1 VRRPPAAATA
11 SLAAALAAAAVAAGC
26 GADEPGEPG
35 EPNRIA
41 PPEPA
46 ATTTAAASGE
56 PARTEPARPPPA
68 PPAQPARPA
77 QPALRLSV
85 AQLAGQHLVFP
96 FAGRTVP
103 DALTRRIRSGR
114 AAGVVL
120 FARNLGAP
128 PEVRA
133 LTARLRRI
141 PRPAGLRA
149 PLLVMVDQEGGP
161 VRRLPGAPRRTPRE
175 LAAAGSARLART
187 EGVATART
195 LRGAG
200 ANVDLAP
207 VLDVPRR
214 GGAIARER
222 RALGSSPA
230 AVARVGGAFAAGLQ
244 AGGVAA
250 TAKHFPGFGA
260 ARRNTDAGPAVVGL
274 PVATLRAV
282 DAAPFAAAVRGG
294 VRLVML
300 ASATY
305 PALAPVPA
313 VLSGRVVR
321 RELRGRLGF
330 RGVTISDD
338 LEAPAL
344 APHGGTARAAVRAAR
359 AGVDL
364 LLFARSYAGAA
375 GAARAVARAL
385 RSGRL
390 SRPALERGLRRILA
404 LRAAVRR

>member
-1 VRRPPAAATA
+1 MRPPPAAATA
-11 SLAAALAAAAVAAGC
+11 PVAVALAAAALAAGC
-26 GADEPGEPG
+26 GGDEPG

-46 ATTTAAASGE
+46 ATTGAA
-56 PARTEPARPPPA
+56 PAGPAGTEPARPPPPTGPA
-68 PPAQPARPA
+68 PSAGPVVQPGPR
-77 QPALRLSV
+77 LRA
-85 AQLAGQHLVFP
+85 AQLAGQHVVFP

-103 DALTRRIRSGR
+103 AALARRIRSGR

-120 FARNLGAP
+120 FARNLGTP
-128 PEVRA
+128 SEVRA

-175 LAAAGSARLART
+175 LAAAGSPRLARA
-187 EGVATART
+187 EGIATART
-195 LRGAG
+195 LRAAG

-207 VLDVPRR
+207 VLDVPRP
-214 GGAIARER
+214 GGAIAREG
-222 RALGSSPA
+222 RALGSTPA

-260 ARRNTDAGPAVVGL
+260 ARRNTDAGPAVVRL
-274 PVATLRAV
+274 PAATLRAV

-305 PALAPVPA
+305 PALAPVPS
-313 VLSGRVVR
+313 VLSGRIVR
-321 RELRGRLGF
+321 GELRGRLGF
-330 RGVTISDD
+330 RGVTVSDD

-344 APHGGTARAAVRAAR
+344 APHGGTTGAAVRAAR

-375 GAARAVARAL
+375 SAARAVARAL

-390 SRPALERGLRRILA
+390 SRPALERGLARILA

>member
-1 VRRPPAAATA
+1 MRPPRAAATA
-11 SLAAALAAAAVAAGC
+11 AVAAVALAACDG
-26 GADEPGEPG
+26 GEPG
-35 EPNRIA
+35 EPNRIV
-41 PPEPA
+41 PPERTA
-46 ATTTAAASGE
+46 TTAA
-56 PARTEPARPPPA
+56 PA
-68 PPAQPARPA
+68 PPPPSPRAGPAPPR
-77 QPALRLSV
+77 RLSA
-85 AQLAGQHLVFP
+85 AQLAGQHVVFP

-103 DALTRRIRSGR
+103 AGLAHRIRSGR

-120 FARNLGAP
+120 FARNLGTP
-128 PEVRA
+128 SEVRA

-161 VRRLPGAPRRTPRE
+161 VRRLPGAPHRSPRE
-175 LAAAGSARLART
+175 LAAAGSTRLARA
-187 EGVATART
+187 EGGATAGT
-195 LRGAG
+195 LRAAG

-214 GGAIARER
+214 GGAIAREGR
-222 RALGSSPA
+222 GLGATAA

-274 PVATLRAV
+274 PASTLRAV
-282 DAAPFAAAVRGG
+282 DAVPFAAAVRGG

-321 RELRGRLGF
+321 GELRARLGF

-344 APHGGTARAAVRAAR
+344 APHGGPAGAALRAAR

-375 GAARAVARAL
+375 GAARAVARAV
-385 RSGRL
+385 RRGAL
-390 SRPALERGLRRILA
+390 SRAALERGARRVLA
-404 LRAAVRR
+404 LRAALRR